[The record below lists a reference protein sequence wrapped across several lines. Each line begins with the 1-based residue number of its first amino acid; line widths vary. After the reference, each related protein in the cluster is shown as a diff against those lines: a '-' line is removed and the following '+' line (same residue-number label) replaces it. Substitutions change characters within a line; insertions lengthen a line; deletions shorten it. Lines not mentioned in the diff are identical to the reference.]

1 VDKSDVA
8 WNNEATVVGLQGQ
21 ARGLSSREHNEMGMM
36 QKGWKAT
43 REYKHIFFH
52 SVVSIER
59 KLSVRQIR

>member
-43 REYKHIFFH
+43 REYKHIFF
-52 SVVSIER
+52 IP
-59 KLSVRQIR
+59 